1 MVNGHALSESDQ
13 HIKRYIVYHL
23 PQRKGEPPASNILL
37 PPLPLLCL
45 LLNYGIFDWVH
56 AIDMFLVDSPATNLA
71 LSPTGDFLASSHVD
85 GLGIYLWSNKTLY
98 SHVSLRPFPIN
109 HTPSLSE
116 LPTTALIDTE
126 NEERRAGGFVIDT
139 KGSESQ
145 QISEMLT
152 DDSPMENLTPLSEGL
167 VTLSSLPK
175 SRWSNLQN
183 LDIIKL
189 RNKPVEPPKQPKQ
202 APFFLPTL
210 PGLEPKFIPA
220 ADDEDIP
227 STESG
232 GSRIVN
238 LGKLQPLSEFQKCL
252 EECASTKKCE
262 SLSFLLF
269 SLSLSHLAPLPSLT
283 TFKAN
288 DDELVI
294 PVLVHIMCGQQNY

>member
-1 MVNGHALSESDQ
+1 
-13 HIKRYIVYHL
+13 
-23 PQRKGEPPASNILL
+23 
-37 PPLPLLCL
+37 
-45 LLNYGIFDWVH
+45 
-56 AIDMFLVDSPATNLA
+56 MFLVNSPATSLA

-85 GLGIYLWSNKTLY
+85 DLGIYLWSNKTLY
-98 SHVSLRPFPIN
+98 SHVSLRPLPTN
-109 HTPSLSE
+109 HTPSLTE
-116 LPTTALIDTE
+116 LPTTALIETETE
-126 NEERRAGGFVIDT
+126 NEEREEGGFVIDT

-152 DDSPMENLTPLSEGL
+152 DDSPAENLTPLSEGL

-175 SRWSNLQN
+175 SQWSNLQN

-269 SLSLSHLAPLPSLT
+269 SLSLSHLAPLSSLAT
-283 TFKAN
+283 LKAN